1 MIAVKAA
8 PVPTAQLQES
18 MCVAGIDLGSEPGW
32 IRLFPIPFRDLADD
46 SKFRKYEEVTLHAK
60 RSDSDRRPESWVPIE
75 GSIRTGR
82 FFGTEHGWSARR
94 DRIASVGEWDMC
106 DLIARNRSGSGP
118 ETPSLAVVRPAH
130 PPELLITPR
139 DQDQLDRWRSLATA
153 IANQPSLFDDPN
165 QATRT
170 YEHAPWRF
178 RYKYR
183 CQGPGCKGHTQT
195 IVDWEVEALWR
206 KVRQR
211 EGWRDLMRQKF
222 CDVLWAADRDTV
234 LFVGNMEQR
243 PHNFLVLGIF
253 WPPQSALQPSLL

>member
-8 PVPTAQLQES
+8 PVPTAQLRES
-18 MCVAGIDLGSEPGW
+18 MCVAGIDLGSEPRW

-46 SKFRKYEEVTLHAK
+46 SKFRKYEEVTVHAT
-60 RSDSDRRPESWVPIE
+60 RPDNDRRPESWVPIE

-139 DQDQLDRWRSLATA
+139 DQDQLDRWRSRTAA
-153 IANQPSLFDDPN
+153 IANQPSLLTTPTRRSPLTSRSHGDS
-165 QATRT
+165 ATRIGAEPPVARAT
-170 YEHAPWRF
+170 TRPSSTGRPKLFGE
-178 RYKYR
+178 
-183 CQGPGCKGHTQT
+183 GCASKKTG
-195 IVDWEVEALWR
+195 
-206 KVRQR
+206 
-211 EGWRDLMRQKF
+211 
-222 CDVLWAADRDTV
+222 DT
-234 LFVGNMEQR
+234 
-243 PHNFLVLGIF
+243 
-253 WPPQSALQPSLL
+253 